1 MSKRSDSSNI
11 PVLLSLFFIVLAFV
25 IFVHNNQSNKEFFTT
40 IEEDI
45 LSINKKM
52 VSTASALS
60 AISKESRDEQSKSLS
75 PSWINVKG
83 YNIEE
88 RFLPPSGFVREVTS
102 PNSFSFF
109 LRNLSLKDYGSPVLL
124 YNGRPKA
131 NQVYESV
138 IAMDIGKK
146 DLQQCADA
154 VIRLR
159 AEYLYQEKKYDDI
172 HFNFTNG
179 FKADYKKWMEGNRIK
194 VIGNNVKWEKIA
206 EERDDYETFQEYLE
220 TVFMYAGTLSLEKEL
235 ISVDDYNDIR
245 VGDVLIQGGSPG
257 HAVIVFDV
265 VVDKNNGN
273 KAYLLGQSYMPAQE
287 IHILKNP
294 EGINNSPWY
303 LVQEDDL
310 IRTPEWTFSRN
321 NLKRF
326 SD

>member
-1 MSKRSDSSNI
+1 MKKGNV
-11 PVLLSLFFIVLAFV
+11 PVLISLLLMILFLNIFLYNIGSKGKQVDSLEREIVSIHNKLSGA
-25 IFVHNNQSNKEFFTT
+25 
-40 IEEDI
+40 
-45 LSINKKM
+45 
-52 VSTASALS
+52 ASALS
-60 AISKESRDEQSKSLS
+60 AISKENKDEQPKSLS
-75 PSWINVKG
+75 PSWINTKG

-88 RFLPPSGFVREVTS
+88 RFLPPSGFFREVTPS
-102 PNSFSFF
+102 NSFAFF

-154 VIRLR
+154 IIRLR

-172 HFNFTNG
+172 HFNLTNG
-179 FKADYKKWMEGNRIK
+179 FRADYRNWMEGNRIK
-194 VIGNNVKWEKIA
+194 VIGNSVKWEKIA
-206 EERDDYETFQEYLE
+206 EKRDDYETFQEYLE

-235 ISVDDYNDIR
+235 ISVDDYNDIK

-257 HAVIVFDV
+257 HAVLVFDV
-265 VVDKNNGN
+265 VVDKNTRN

-287 IHILKNP
+287 IHILKNL

-303 LVQEDDL
+303 LIQEDDL
-310 IRTPEWTFSRN
+310 IHTPEWTFSKKD
-321 NLKRF
+321 LKRF

>member
-1 MSKRSDSSNI
+1 MKKGNV
-11 PVLLSLFFIVLAFV
+11 PVLISLLLMILFLNIFLYNIGSKGKQVDSLEREIVSIHNKLSGA
-25 IFVHNNQSNKEFFTT
+25 
-40 IEEDI
+40 
-45 LSINKKM
+45 
-52 VSTASALS
+52 ASALS
-60 AISKESRDEQSKSLS
+60 AISKENKGEQPKSLS
-75 PSWINVKG
+75 PSWINAKG

-88 RFLPPSGFVREVTS
+88 RFLPPSGFFREVTPS
-102 PNSFSFF
+102 NSFAFF

-154 VIRLR
+154 IIRLR

-172 HFNFTNG
+172 HFNLTNG
-179 FKADYKKWMEGNRIK
+179 FRADYRNWMEGNRIK
-194 VIGNNVKWEKIA
+194 VIGNSVKWEMIA
-206 EERDDYETFQEYLE
+206 EKRDDYETFQEYLE

-235 ISVDDYNDIR
+235 ISVDDYNDIK

-257 HAVIVFDV
+257 HAVLVFDV
-265 VVDKNNGN
+265 VVDKNTRN

-287 IHILKNP
+287 IHILKNL

-303 LVQEDDL
+303 LIQEDDL
-310 IRTPEWTFSRN
+310 IHTPEWTFSKKD
-321 NLKRF
+321 LKRF

>member
-1 MSKRSDSSNI
+1 MKKGNV
-11 PVLLSLFFIVLAFV
+11 PVLISLLLMILFLNIFLYNIGAKGKQVDSLEREIVSIHNKLSGA
-25 IFVHNNQSNKEFFTT
+25 
-40 IEEDI
+40 
-45 LSINKKM
+45 
-52 VSTASALS
+52 ASALS
-60 AISKESRDEQSKSLS
+60 AISKENKGEQPKSLS
-75 PSWINVKG
+75 PSWINTKG

-88 RFLPPSGFVREVTS
+88 RFLPPSGFFREVTPS
-102 PNSFSFF
+102 NSFAFF

-154 VIRLR
+154 IIRLR

-172 HFNFTNG
+172 HFNLTNG
-179 FKADYKKWMEGNRIK
+179 FRADYRNWMEGNRIK
-194 VIGNNVKWEKIA
+194 VIGNSVKWEKIA
-206 EERDDYETFQEYLE
+206 EKRDDYETFQEYLE

-235 ISVDDYNDIR
+235 ISVDDYNDIK

-257 HAVIVFDV
+257 HAVLVFDV
-265 VVDKNNGN
+265 VVDKNTRN

-287 IHILKNP
+287 IHILKNL

-303 LVQEDDL
+303 LIQEDDL
-310 IRTPEWTFSRN
+310 IHTPEWTFSKKD
-321 NLKRF
+321 LKRF

>member
-1 MSKRSDSSNI
+1 MSKRSGSSNI
-11 PVLLSLFFIVLAFV
+11 PVLLSLFFIVLAFA
-25 IFVHNNQSNKEFFTT
+25 IFAHNNQGNKEFFTT

-45 LSINKKM
+45 LSINRKM
-52 VSTASALS
+52 GSAASALS
-60 AISKESRDEQSKSLS
+60 AISKESKDEEPKSLS
-75 PSWINVKG
+75 PSWINIKG

-88 RFLPPSGFVREVTS
+88 RFLPPSGFVREVAS
-102 PNSFSFF
+102 PNSFAFF

-138 IAMDIGKK
+138 IAMNIGKK

-172 HFNFTNG
+172 HFSFTNG
-179 FKADYKKWMEGNRIK
+179 FRADYRKWMEGNRIK
-194 VIGNNVKWEKIA
+194 VIGNNVKWEKIT

-235 ISVDDYNDIR
+235 ISVDNYNDIR

-265 VVDKNNGN
+265 VVDKNTGN

-287 IHILKNP
+287 IHILKNL

-303 LVQEDDL
+303 LIQEDDL
-310 IRTPEWTFSRN
+310 IRTPEWTFSKK

>member
-1 MSKRSDSSNI
+1 MKKGNV
-11 PVLLSLFFIVLAFV
+11 PVLISLLLMILFLNIFLYNIGSKGKQVDSLEREIVSIHNKLSGA
-25 IFVHNNQSNKEFFTT
+25 
-40 IEEDI
+40 
-45 LSINKKM
+45 
-52 VSTASALS
+52 ASVLS
-60 AISKESRDEQSKSLS
+60 AISKENKGEQPKSLS
-75 PSWINVKG
+75 PSWINAKG

-88 RFLPPSGFVREVTS
+88 RFLPPSGFFREVTPS
-102 PNSFSFF
+102 NSFAFF

-154 VIRLR
+154 IIRLR

-172 HFNFTNG
+172 HFNLTNG
-179 FKADYKKWMEGNRIK
+179 FRADYRNWMEGNRIK
-194 VIGNNVKWEKIA
+194 VIGNSVKWEKIA
-206 EERDDYETFQEYLE
+206 EKRDDYETFQEYLE

-235 ISVDDYNDIR
+235 ISVDDYNDIK

-257 HAVIVFDV
+257 HAVLVFDV
-265 VVDKNNGN
+265 VVDKNTRN

-287 IHILKNP
+287 IHILKNL

-303 LVQEDDL
+303 LIQEDDL
-310 IRTPEWTFSRN
+310 IHTPEWTFSKKD
-321 NLKRF
+321 LKRF

>member
-1 MSKRSDSSNI
+1 MKKGNV
-11 PVLLSLFFIVLAFV
+11 PVLISLLLMILFLNIFLYNIGAKGKQVDSLEREIVSIHNKLSGA
-25 IFVHNNQSNKEFFTT
+25 
-40 IEEDI
+40 
-45 LSINKKM
+45 
-52 VSTASALS
+52 ASALS
-60 AISKESRDEQSKSLS
+60 AISKENKGEQPKSLS
-75 PSWINVKG
+75 PSWINAKG

-88 RFLPPSGFVREVTS
+88 RFLPPSGFFREVTPS
-102 PNSFSFF
+102 NSFAFF

-154 VIRLR
+154 IIRLR

-172 HFNFTNG
+172 HFNLTNG
-179 FKADYKKWMEGNRIK
+179 FRADYRNWMEGNRIK
-194 VIGNNVKWEKIA
+194 VIGNSVKWEKIA
-206 EERDDYETFQEYLE
+206 EKRDDYETFQEYLE

-235 ISVDDYNDIR
+235 ISVDDYNDIK

-257 HAVIVFDV
+257 HAVLVFDV
-265 VVDKNNGN
+265 VVDKNTRN

-287 IHILKNP
+287 IHILKNL

-303 LVQEDDL
+303 LIQEDDL
-310 IRTPEWTFSRN
+310 IHTPEWTFSKKD
-321 NLKRF
+321 LKRF